1 MRKSNNICPICRLER
16 IFSKPS
22 KVTNIY
28 NNAQYGNK
36 VALTP
41 PMGWSSWNT
50 FKNRIDQEL
59 IYESAVALKEK
70 GLLDAGYQYINIDDN
85 WVSPLRDKNG
95 DLQGDLTTFSEGIPS
110 LVKKVNELGIKLGIY
125 SSNGTETCED
135 LPASLYHER
144 EDALTFARW
153 GIEYFKYDF
162 CHNVPISSY
171 APLVYAVEVVKR
183 GEREGQFVLCKEA
196 RLEGFARF
204 MTCKALDGG
213 QFVSGLDRNEGAM
226 VFDNLSVDDA
236 GEYVLTVHIFKK
248 GQYRKALMAQIND
261 AETYMI
267 DFPSQKHYNVTAKF
281 QVPVQ
286 LKKGVNKVRLFNPIG
301 SLADSAMLQYQNM
314 GKQLMLAS
322 KQVAE
327 ENHTTEKPIVFS
339 ICEWGLRQ
347 PYKWGATAGNL
358 WRTTPDIRPVWSWIM
373 VIYLRNVR
381 LYKHAQIGAWND
393 PDMLEV
399 GNGNL
404 TYDENVSHFSLWCMM
419 ASPLILGNDIRKI
432 TQNVLD
438 IVTNKNLIA
447 INQDKLGIQAKRII
461 SGKTDVLVKPLADG
475 STAVCVLNRANRKKK
490 YQLKLSDI
498 YKDEYAQLKK
508 ASSYEVV
515 NQWSDE
521 RVEVADKIEMTLN
534 PHGCTVYKIS
544 PKK

>member
-1 MRKSNNICPICRLER
+1 MRKANNICPICRLKR

-22 KVTNIY
+22 KVTDIY
-28 NNAQYGNK
+28 NKAQYSNN

-70 GLLDAGYQYINIDDN
+70 GLLDAGYKYINIDDN
-85 WVSPLRDKNG
+85 WVSPLRDEKGN
-95 DLQGDLTTFSEGIPS
+95 LQGDLVTFSEGIPA
-110 LVKKVNELGIKLGIY
+110 LVKKVNDLGVKLGIY

-135 LPASLYHER
+135 LPASLFHER

-162 CHNVPISSY
+162 CHNVPISNY
-171 APLVYAVEVVKR
+171 APLVYAIEIVKK
-183 GEREGQFVLCKEA
+183 GERQGQFILCKEA
-196 RLEGFARF
+196 RLEGFAKF
-204 MTCKALDGG
+204 MPCKDLPNG

-226 VFDNLSVDDA
+226 VFDNIDISA
-236 GEYVLTVHIFKK
+236 EGEYILTVHIHKK
-248 GQYRKALMAQIND
+248 GEYRKALMAQVNN
-261 AETYMI
+261 AENYMI

-281 QVPVQ
+281 QIFVK
-286 LKKGVNKVRLFNPIG
+286 LKKGINKIRLFNPIG

-314 GKQLMLAS
+314 GKQLQLAS
-322 KQVAE
+322 KQVAQ
-327 ENHTTEKPIVFS
+327 ENKTEEKPIVFS

-381 LYKHAQIGAWND
+381 LNKYAKVGAWND

-447 INQDKLGIQAKRII
+447 INQDVLGIQAKRII
-461 SGKTDVLVKPLADG
+461 AGSVDVLVKPLSDG
-475 STAVCVLNRANRKKK
+475 STSVCVLNRSNRKKK
-490 YQLKLSDI
+490 YQLKLSDV
-498 YKDEYAQLKK
+498 YQEAYSQLGK
-508 ASSYEVV
+508 ATSYEIVD
-515 NQWSDE
+515 QWSDE
-521 RVEVADKIEMTLN
+521 RTESAEKIEMQLN
-534 PHGCTVYKIS
+534 PHGSKVYKII